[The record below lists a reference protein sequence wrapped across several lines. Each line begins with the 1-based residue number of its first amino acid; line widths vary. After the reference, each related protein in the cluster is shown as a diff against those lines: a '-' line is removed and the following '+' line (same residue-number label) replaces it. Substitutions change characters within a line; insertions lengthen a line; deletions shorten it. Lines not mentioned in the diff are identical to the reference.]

1 MIFNPV
7 LHYYQHIMNGSFNNL
22 KPVFTGMSQY
32 GNVLGIVLDRQDQFQ
47 LELFIVPKGLEL
59 IEFHVHPNV
68 DSVEL
73 PLCGDFTFT
82 TLGVPYKSEPFP
94 EVLKDKIP
102 AWVGS
107 SDLHGAT
114 WAGTGGAFLSFQ
126 YWKNR
131 IIPTSV
137 TQDYLLDEKDQH
149 LNKGLKGL
157 TAEQLDKFQRMNK

>member
-1 MIFNPV
+1 MSFNPV
-7 LHYYQHIMNGSFNNL
+7 LHYFNHIMNNNFSNL
-22 KPVFTGMSQY
+22 KPKFDGMSMY

-82 TLGVPYKSEPFP
+82 TLGVPYKSEPLP
-94 EVLKDKIP
+94 EALKDKLP

-107 SDLHGAT
+107 NDLHGAT

-126 YWKNR
+126 YWKNQVK
-131 IIPTSV
+131 PTSV
-137 TQDYLLDEKDQH
+137 TQDYLLDEDDHH
-149 LNKGLKGL
+149 LSSGLKGL
-157 TAEQLDKFQRMNK
+157 TEEELKQFEVIKK

>member
-1 MIFNPV
+1 MFNPT
-7 LHYYQHIMNGSFNNL
+7 LQYYNYIMQTGLNNL
-22 KPVFTGMSQY
+22 RPVFDGMSQF

-47 LELFIVPKGLEL
+47 VELFIVPKGLEL

-68 DSVEL
+68 DSIEL

-82 TLGVPYKSEPFP
+82 TNGTPYKSQALP
-94 EVLKDKIP
+94 ETLKDKLP

-114 WAGTGGAFLSFQ
+114 WAGTGGAFISVQ
-126 YWKNR
+126 YWRNGVK
-131 IIPTSV
+131 PTSV
-137 TQDYLLDEKDQH
+137 TQDFELDENDER

-157 TAEQLDKFQRMNK
+157 TQEELNKLARMK